1 MNNYLV
7 SLLLLLGISLSFQN
21 VWADDDREEENEEA
35 ISRIDD
41 QLSEKVGIVTAI
53 ASPGSLNQSISV
65 FGKLKQNPEQTY
77 QVQARFPGIIK
88 SINYSIGD
96 RVKKGALLAVI
107 ESNESLKTYQV
118 LSPVSGLI
126 VRRQGNVGES
136 TQERQLFNISN
147 FDTLWAEFQI
157 YPAQQSKVHIGQT
170 VQVIIGDGA
179 INSTV
184 THVMPA
190 IDKPY
195 LVARVKLDNT
205 SKSLSPGLLAK
216 GKIHTRQLNTELAVE
231 KEAVQELGGRLGVFV
246 KEGEEYEFTPL
257 ILGQSDDQYV
267 EVIDGLE
274 NEAEYVTKNSY
285 LIKADILKS
294 EAEDDD

>member
-7 SLLLLLGISLSFQN
+7 SLLLLLGITLSLQN
-21 VWADDDREEENEEA
+21 VLADDEREEENEEA

-41 QLSEKVGIVTAI
+41 QLSEKVGIVTAL
-53 ASPGSLNQSISV
+53 ASPRSLNQSITV

-88 SINYSIGD
+88 SVNYSIGD

-118 LSPVSGLI
+118 FSPVSGLI
-126 VRRQGNVGES
+126 IRRQGNVGES

-147 FDTLWAEFQI
+147 FDSLWAEFQI
-157 YPAQQSKVHIGQT
+157 YPAQQSKVHIGQAA
-170 VQVIIGDGA
+170 QVIIGGQS
-179 INSTV
+179 ISTTV
-184 THVMPA
+184 SHVMPA

-205 SKSLSPGLLAK
+205 GKSLSPGLLAK
-216 GKIHTRQLNTELAVE
+216 GKIHTRQLNIELAVE
-231 KEAVQELGGRLGVFV
+231 KEAVQELGGRSGVFM

-257 ILGQSDDQYV
+257 VLGQSDDQYV

-274 NEAEYVTKNSY
+274 NEAVYVTKNSY

>member
-1 MNNYLV
+1 MNHYLI
-7 SLLLLLGISLSFQN
+7 SLLLALGATLSLQN
-21 VWADDDREEENEEA
+21 AWADGEREEENEEA

-41 QLSEKVGIVTAI
+41 QLSEEVGIVTAI
-53 ASPGSLNQSISV
+53 ASPGKLNQSITV
-65 FGKLKQNPEQTY
+65 YGKLKQNPEQTY
-77 QVQARFPGIIK
+77 QVRARFPGIIK
-88 SINYSIGD
+88 SVNYSIGD
-96 RVKKGALLAVI
+96 RVNKGDLLAVI
-107 ESNESLKTYQV
+107 ESDDSLNAYQL

-147 FDTLWAEFQI
+147 FDTLWVEFQI
-157 YPAQQSKVHIGQT
+157 YPTQQSKVHTGQAAL
-170 VQVIIGDGA
+170 VIIGDQSVNA
-179 INSTV
+179 SV
-184 THVMPA
+184 THLIPV

-195 LVARVKLDNT
+195 LVARIKIDN
-205 SKSLSPGLLAK
+205 KDINLSPGLLAK
-216 GKIHTRQLNTELAVE
+216 GKIYTREFDIELAVE
-231 KEAVQELGGRLGVFV
+231 KQAVQELGGRLGVFV

-267 EVIDGLE
+267 EVIDGLD
-274 NEAEYVTKNSY
+274 NDAEYVTKNSY